1 MNSINAT
8 WNSESDAFMLALEI
22 WSKGEYYKG
31 QDCGPGG
38 VWCLNFAH
46 SILTWKCHIFLVN
59 IQQKTLLGLAVIHAV
74 SS

>member
-22 WSKGEYYKG
+22 WLKEEYYKG

-38 VWCLNFAH
+38 VCTFHFN
-46 SILTWKCHIFLVN
+46 LVMPH
-59 IQQKTLLGLAVIHAV
+59 VF
-74 SS
+74 S